1 MLGEDLCIV
10 EAGDPRRMGTKR
22 PETVEESSTALG
34 KTRATRTLMV
44 EEDRRSMR
52 LRCETLKTILQT

>member
-10 EAGDPRRMGTKR
+10 EAGNPRRMGATR
-22 PETVEESSTALG
+22 PEIAEESSTASG

-44 EEDRRSMR
+44 EEGRMSMK
-52 LRCETLKTILQT
+52 LTCETLKAILQT